1 MSESAL
7 KQTSEIELIAENR
20 KLRHLLNK
28 VYNLEEGSEG
38 RDTASCDLSYYLP
51 LTISRIL
58 SQDAPFNERIQEVLR
73 YLGEFSAVSRAYVFE
88 NSDDN
93 QLCSNT
99 YEWCEAA
106 SQSRMHHLQ
115 NINYKEVPSWK
126 KLLEEKGSIEAYR
139 VDSDLPPDLASILES
154 QSIKSI
160 LIFPLTSG
168 SQLSGFIGFDECS
181 FNRRW
186 MEVEKVLLATV
197 ARLVSNA
204 FQQQKSIQQIRQSL
218 QTQQFLFDIA
228 SLLNKAETLEK
239 SFSPVAQEIT
249 KVLNLEGFAIYYKN
263 TPDLNHFEMATCSTS
278 PEVSDLTFP
287 VQLILPAEF
296 PFVTLPN
303 DQALQLCQQT
313 EQAHARMSAG
323 FCEHNCLVAGV
334 RTYNGPNG
342 IIVLKWSANENSK
355 SLDYQLIETIGGMIA
370 RQLDHRMS
378 EISNRQHHEK
388 ILSINEQLAEKEQF
402 LNNIIKA
409 APIGILLVKD
419 RVVHYLNDNI
429 TQSSGYERDE
439 LIGKHFSEF
448 YYPGS
453 EDEERIQKFYSE
465 IINKGIS
472 VIDVKLRKRTGE
484 PLYYQVTGTPG
495 PGFET
500 DGYFLLIGQDM
511 TQIKAV
517 ENDLIDS
524 EERNR
529 KIIEANVDGIFIIS
543 KNNQLV
549 YVNKAGCNLTGYQ
562 QKEILNLSPTAF
574 FPSHSA
580 LRDYLSIMQQLRKGD
595 HFKGDTQITHK
606 NGSVLQVEVNA
617 NVISLHGSDHFY
629 FNIHDI
635 TKRKKTEK
643 ELLLAKEKA
652 EAADRLKSSFLAN
665 MSHEIRTPL
674 NAIVGFSNLLGETD
688 TENDLREEFITLIN
702 SSAEALMAIIND
714 VIDLSKIESG
724 FLELKNTAVNIDAIL
739 RAINANFLRKIEK
752 EQLETIK
759 LHLEIP
765 TSLNETVYVDADQS
779 RLLQVINYLMDNAF
793 KFIEEGHIT
802 LGFKLLDKQVRIYVK
817 DTGIGISPDK
827 QNIVFEAFRQEDET
841 HSKKYGGTGLGLALC
856 KKLTEAMGGR
866 IDLVSEKGKGSE
878 FYLTLNQTF
887 PAEKQT
893 SKVQISRPSGINVP
907 NWNNRMILLVDD
919 NSSVHMQMK
928 KLLEKTHITILS
940 ARSGAAA
947 RQLLMNRKDIDAVIM
962 NDYLPDIEPA
972 NLANELRAAQINIPL
987 FLQSEENLTNKR
999 DYYRQKGFTD
1009 CVNEPLLSNDIYK
1022 TIGSMF
1028 ESV

>member
-7 KQTSEIELIAENR
+7 KQTSEEELNAENR

-28 VYNLEEGSEG
+28 VYNLGGESGG
-38 RDTASCDLSYYLP
+38 RDASCDLSYYLP

-58 SQDAPFNERIQEVLR
+58 TQDTPFDERIQEVLK
-73 YLGEFSAVSRAYVFE
+73 YLGEFTAVSRAYVFE

-93 QLCSNT
+93 LFCSNT
-99 YEWCEAA
+99 YEWCETPAQ
-106 SQSRMHHLQ
+106 SQMHLLQ
-115 NINYKEVPSWK
+115 KIDYKDVPSWK

-139 VDSDLPPDLASILES
+139 VETDLPQDLTSILES

-160 LIFPLTSG
+160 LVFPLTSG

-181 FNRRW
+181 FHRRW
-186 MEVEKVLLATV
+186 LEVEKVLLATV

-204 FQQQKSIQQIRQSL
+204 FQQRNSIRQIRQSL
-218 QTQQFLFDIA
+218 QTKQFLFDIA

-239 SFSPVAQEIT
+239 SFSPIAEKIT
-249 KVLNLEGFAIYYKN
+249 KTWNLEGFALYYKN
-263 TPDLNHFEMATCSTS
+263 TPDLNHFEMAAYSTS
-278 PEVSDLTFP
+278 TEVSDWTFP
-287 VQLILPAEF
+287 LQLTLPAEF
-296 PFVTLPN
+296 PFITLPN
-303 DQALQLCQQT
+303 DQALELCQQPR
-313 EQAHARMSAG
+313 QAAARKAAG
-323 FCEHNCLVAGV
+323 FSEHSCLVAGI

-342 IIVLKWSANENSK
+342 IMVLKWSKAESTTP
-355 SLDYQLIETIGGMIA
+355 LDYQLIETISGMIA

-378 EISNRQHHEK
+378 EISNRRHHEK

-419 RVVHYLNDNI
+419 RIIHYLNDKV
-429 TQSSGYERDE
+429 TQSSGYEREE
-439 LIGKHFSEF
+439 LIGKHFSEL
-448 YYPGS
+448 YYPQF
-453 EDEERIQKFYSE
+453 EDDDRIQKFYSE
-465 IINKGIS
+465 IVQNGVS
-472 VIDVKLRKRTGE
+472 AIDVKLRKKTGE
-484 PLYYQVTGTPG
+484 PLFYQVTGTPG

-529 KIIEANVDGIFIIS
+529 KIIETNVDGIFIIS
-543 KNNQLV
+543 QNNQLV
-549 YVNKAGCNLTGYQ
+549 YVNKAGCDLTGYH
-562 QKEILNLSPTAF
+562 QKEITTLSPTAF
-574 FPSHSA
+574 FPSNTA
-580 LRDYLSIMQQLRKGD
+580 LKDYLSIMQKLREGD
-595 HFKGDTQITHK
+595 SFKGDTHITHK
-606 NGSVLQVEVNA
+606 NGSIIQVEVNA
-617 NVISLHGSDHFY
+617 NVLSLHGSDHFY

-635 TKRKKTEK
+635 TKRKQTEI

-674 NAIVGFSNLLGETD
+674 NAIVGFSNLLGET
-688 TENDLREEFITLIN
+688 EHEHELREEFVSLIN
-702 SSAEALMAIIND
+702 TSADSLMAIIND

-724 FLELKNTAVNIDAIL
+724 FLEIKNTTVGIDSIL
-739 RAINANFLRKIEK
+739 RAIHANYQRKIEK
-752 EQLETIK
+752 EQIEAFQ
-759 LHLEIP
+759 LHLELP
-765 TSLNETVYVDADQS
+765 RSDHETVYVNADQS

-793 KFIEEGHIT
+793 KFIERGHIT
-802 LGFKLLDKQVRIYVK
+802 LGFELLHREVRIFVK

-827 QNIVFEAFRQEDET
+827 QSIVFEAFRQEDET
-841 HSKKYGGTGLGLALC
+841 HSKKHGGTGLGLALC

-866 IDLVSEKGKGSE
+866 IGLVSEKGKGSE
-878 FYLTLNQTF
+878 FFLTLNQTT
-887 PAEKQT
+887 PVEKQAPKIQV
-893 SKVQISRPSGINVP
+893 SKPLGLNIP

-987 FLQSEENLTNKR
+987 FLQSGDDQTSKR

-1009 CVNEPLLSNDIYK
+1009 CVNEPILSNDIYK

-1028 ESV
+1028 EPV